1 MVQNIRTISILAGK
15 KIIIFEKPHTLIRI
29 FFSIRVLAGQST
41 WYQTKISFDD
51 PLFRSYYDI
60 NGPEKYFEA
69 RGEDIF
75 QGNIW
80 AMNNSDTDLTY
91 ATTEILY

>member
-1 MVQNIRTISILAGK
+1 MVQTLRTLSILAGK
-15 KIIIFEKPHTLIRI
+15 KTIMFDKPYILQRI

-41 WYQTKISFDD
+41 WYQTKISFGD
-51 PLFRSYYDI
+51 PLFRSFYDI

-75 QGNIW
+75 QGDIW
-80 AMNNSDTDLTY
+80 AMNNSDTSLTY
-91 ATTEILY
+91 SLTEILC

>member
-1 MVQNIRTISILAGK
+1 MVQNIRTLSILAGK
-15 KIIIFEKPHTLIRI
+15 KTIIFEKPHTLIRI

-51 PLFRSYYDI
+51 PLFRSFYDI
-60 NGPEKYFEA
+60 DGPEKYFEA
-69 RGEDIF
+69 VGEDIF

-80 AMNNSDTDLTY
+80 AMNSSDTDLTY
-91 ATTEILY
+91 TTSEILY

>member
-1 MVQNIRTISILAGK
+1 MVQNIRTLSILPGK

-51 PLFRSYYDI
+51 PLFRSFYDI
-60 NGPEKYFEA
+60 DGPEKYFEA
-69 RGEDIF
+69 VGEDIF

-80 AMNNSDTDLTY
+80 AMNCSDTTLTY
-91 ATTEILY
+91 TTSEILY